1 MSKLKKNKKARSHL
15 HQASLVKQGFLDKIA
30 IQIKMSANPQKRF
43 WMKKTTFCKNNQ
55 FSYLKRNFKARIK
68 LFSSIFNKK
77 KKNCK
82 SSSIINSRKKS
93 IPKLN
98 SSSSSQTWTSI
109 SNSKFNQL
117 LNKSLNQTNLNHNLS
132 LQTWLTNSSNTS
144 NQNLNST
151 RPSLTQFRL
160 AHPQPTQL
168 TI

>member
-1 MSKLKKNKKARSHL
+1 L
-15 HQASLVKQGFLDKIA
+15 
-30 IQIKMSANPQKRF
+30 
-43 WMKKTTFCKNNQ
+43 
-55 FSYLKRNFKARIK
+55 
-68 LFSSIFNKK
+68 
-77 KKNCK
+77 
-82 SSSIINSRKKS
+82 
-93 IPKLN
+93 
-98 SSSSSQTWTSI
+98 SSSSQTWTSI

-132 LQTWLTNSSNTS
+132 QQTWLTNSSNIS